1 MQSVL
6 RTSRWLA
13 LLLCL
18 FSGVAIAQQSRP
30 NPSLAQLKAKN
41 FKVQTVDGKRV
52 DLNKLLGQGKPV
64 MIDFWATWCG
74 PCRVEIPHLM
84 QLQKKYQKD
93 GLIVLG
99 LNLEDPVNDQKLVA
113 DFIKDM
119 SMNYQTVFVPQAVY
133 QVFNPGAQGY
143 RIPQTYVF
151 DREGN
156 MVKGL
161 IGYNNRTGK
170 EVLETALQKAFAK

>member
-1 MQSVL
+1 MLSVL
-6 RTSRWLA
+6 RNSRWPA

-18 FSGVAIAQQSRP
+18 LSGVAVAQQSRP

-41 FKVQTVDGKRV
+41 FKVLTVDGKRA

-84 QLQKKYQKD
+84 QLQKKFQKD

-99 LNLEDPVNDQKLVA
+99 LNLEDPVDDQKLVA
-113 DFIKDM
+113 EFIRDM
-119 SMNYQTVFVPQAVY
+119 SMNYQTVFVTQAVY
-133 QVFNPGAQGY
+133 QVFNPNAQGY

-156 MVKGL
+156 LVKGL
-161 IGYNNRTGK
+161 VGYNNRIGK
-170 EVLETALQKAFAK
+170 EVLDAAVQKAIGK